1 MTVFPSEAS
10 DEIIVDM
17 HEDLI
22 SFNKEECIALIDEC
36 KSSYISKDNDLARNV
51 IRKMIDFIGYTE
63 IISK

>member
-1 MTVFPSEAS
+1 MTISLSEAS

-36 KSSYISKDNDLARNV
+36 KNSYIGKDNFLARNV